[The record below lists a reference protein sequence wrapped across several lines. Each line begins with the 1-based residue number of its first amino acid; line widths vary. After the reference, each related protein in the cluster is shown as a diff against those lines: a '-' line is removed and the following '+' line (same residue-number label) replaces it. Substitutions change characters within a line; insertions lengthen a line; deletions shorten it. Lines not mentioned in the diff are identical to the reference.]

1 MPIPRRVSLIPST
14 ALGLLAVAAA
24 FAQQPDAVA
33 EPAAQADDAVANP
46 EVLPSIPLGGETPA
60 PPPAAEAPANLPGAF
75 EEVVVTAR
83 RRAEPLQ
90 DVPVSVS
97 AFSGDQL
104 DARGI
109 VDVRDLAQAV
119 PGLQF
124 SDLGGYNLI
133 YLRGI
138 GTDIFIPSAEPSV
151 ATYLD
156 GVYFPSGHSIAQS
169 FGAIERIEVLKGPQG
184 TLFGRNSTGGAIAIF
199 SERPG
204 AETGGSVQ
212 TSYGNYGDTRTRGNV
227 NLALGD
233 GFASSLSAFY
243 NRRDSYYDWDN
254 ARGDELPA
262 EINKGARLRAALDFS
277 DSLHLTL
284 TGLVAQQRG
293 TSTTVAANVDPTGTL
308 GATLPAETRDY
319 VITANSQPK
328 LTTDTY
334 AYYGQLDWNH
344 PGIDVKWLA
353 SFYKVRAYDYVYD
366 FDGSAQPIATYGAD
380 NEFQRFVTSE
390 LQITSND
397 ESWGADWLKWVGGL
411 YYLRSRGGYDPGYL
425 RLLDVARLPIDG
437 LVGTLPEAARGPV
450 GGLLD
455 GLPDSLTFFFTGL
468 LDTESYS
475 AYLQTTTRLTDWLDL
490 TLGGRW
496 QHETREL
503 LRSEVD
509 VGTPDAAIH
518 YAFNPARTSAD
529 NVSPKVSLDLR
540 PARDLLLYAS
550 FQQGY
555 KSGTYNII
563 NIFAQPEYVKPERV
577 TAYELGLKS
586 EWFRRTLR
594 FNAALFQNDIKNL
607 QTGFMSFT
615 SGGAVNLENAGKARI
630 RGAEVEAIWQP
641 LPTLD
646 PGLTLS
652 GNASWLD
659 AKYREYD
666 NARGFCEAG
675 DEHNPPGC
683 FSLGG
688 IGDGLAYD
696 NGDFAGNR
704 IVRTPKFSGN
714 FSLVQSFEVPGGALE
729 LAGDYYYNSGYYYLA
744 QNTPN
749 TFEDA
754 YELVNARISY
764 LYRPWSARLTLFGA
778 NLGDEQYKLAQF
790 HTDFGRHDSLAPPR
804 TWGLRINWEF

>member
-1 MPIPRRVSLIPST
+1 MKPFRRLPS
-14 ALGLLAVAAA
+14 ASVVPMLLALATPVAAQTENA
-24 FAQQPDAVA
+24 EPAQTTSSEVGSVPVEVGEQAAPLQQPDS
-33 EPAAQADDAVANP
+33 N
-46 EVLPSIPLGGETPA
+46 TPNT
-60 PPPAAEAPANLPGAF
+60 PVFL
-75 EEVVVTAR
+75 EEVIVTAR
-83 RRAEPLQ
+83 KREEPLQ
-90 DVPVSVS
+90 DVPVSIS
-97 AFSGDQL
+97 AFSGAQL
-104 DARGI
+104 DARGV

-199 SERPG
+199 SEQPG
-204 AETGGSVQ
+204 PETTGSLQ
-212 TSYGNYGDTRTRGNV
+212 TSYGNFGDTRTRGHL
-227 NLALGD
+227 NLALGE
-233 GFASSLSAFY
+233 GFATSVSAFY

-254 ARGDELPA
+254 ANGDELPS
-262 EINKGARLRAALDFS
+262 EINKGARLRAALEFTDN
-277 DSLHLTL
+277 LKLTL
-284 TGLVAQQRG
+284 TGLAAQSRG
-293 TSTTVAANVDPTGTL
+293 TSTTVAANVDPTGFL

-334 AYYGQLDWNH
+334 AYYGQFDWNH
-344 PGIDVKWLA
+344 PGVDIKLLG

-366 FDGSAQPIATYGAD
+366 FDGTSQPIATYGAD
-380 NEFQRFVTSE
+380 SEFQRFTTSE
-390 LQITSND
+390 LQFTSND
-397 ESWGADWLKWVGGL
+397 ESWGSDWFKWVGGL
-411 YYLRSRGGYDPGYL
+411 YYLKSRGGYDPGYL
-425 RLLDVARLPIDG
+425 RLLDFVQLPIDN
-437 LVGTLPEAARGPV
+437 LVGALPEPVRGPLDA
-450 GGLLD
+450 LLG
-455 GLPDSLTFFFTGL
+455 GLPDSLTFYFTGL

-475 AYLQTTTRLTDWLDL
+475 AYAQSTMSLTDWFDV

-503 LRSEVD
+503 VMSRVD
-509 VGTPDAAIH
+509 VGTPDASIN
-518 YAFNPARTSAD
+518 YSFNPAKTSA
-529 NVSPKVSLDLR
+529 NNFSPKVSLDFR
-540 PARDLLLYAS
+540 PVKDVLLYTS

-577 TAYELGLKS
+577 TSYELGLKS
-586 EWFRRTLR
+586 DWFKRTLR

-607 QTGFMSFT
+607 QSGFMSFT

-630 RGAEVEAIWQP
+630 RGAEIELAWQP
-641 LPTLD
+641 LPSLD
-646 PGLTLS
+646 PGLTLG
-652 GNASWLD
+652 GNASWLK
-659 AKYREYD
+659 AKYRDYT
-666 NARGFCEAG
+666 NARGFCERDG
-675 DEHNPPGC
+675 EVENQPESC
-683 FSLGG
+683 NSLP
-688 IGDGLAYD
+688 DGLAYD
-696 NGDFAGNR
+696 NGDFSGNR

-714 FSLVQSFEVPGGALE
+714 FTLSQSFEIPGGPIE
-729 LAGDYYYNSGYYYLA
+729 IAGDYYYNSGYYYLA

-754 YELVNARISY
+754 FDIINARISY
-764 LYRPWSARLTLFGA
+764 LYRPWSLRATAFGA
-778 NLGDEQYKLAQF
+778 NLGDERYNLAQF

-804 TWGLRINWEF
+804 TWGLRLNWDF